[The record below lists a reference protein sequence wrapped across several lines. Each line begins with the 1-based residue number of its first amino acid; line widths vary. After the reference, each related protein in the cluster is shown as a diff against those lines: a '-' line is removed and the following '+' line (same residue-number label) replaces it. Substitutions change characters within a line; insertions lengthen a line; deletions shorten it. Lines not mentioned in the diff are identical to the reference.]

1 MTVES
6 CRRIHTYV
14 LSAAHRLGTA
24 ACLLLAAAVA
34 AGELHLDKRY
44 ALALAFTAA
53 QLGCVC
59 GYVGA
64 VMGRGRV
71 EIPDAPV
78 AARESRNVTIFN
90 LVLFMAA
97 LAWMA
102 LPRVLPWHH

>member
-1 MTVES
+1 MSCES
-6 CRRIHTYV
+6 GERIQAYL

-24 ACLLLAAAVA
+24 ACLLLVAAVA
-34 AGELHLDKRY
+34 AGELRLDKRY
-44 ALALAFTAA
+44 ALAMAFTAA

-64 VMGRGRV
+64 VLGLGRV
-71 EIPDAPV
+71 NAPA
-78 AARESRNVTIFN
+78 AARESRNVTILN

>member
-1 MTVES
+1 MNDLSRERVQA
-6 CRRIHTYV
+6 CLV
-14 LSAAHRLGTA
+14 SAAHRSGTA
-24 ACLLLAAAVA
+24 ACLLLIAAVA
-34 AGELHLDKRY
+34 AEELRLDKRY
-44 ALALAFTAA
+44 VLAMAFTAA

-64 VMGRGRV
+64 VSFRAWV
-71 EIPDAPV
+71 QEPT

-90 LVLFMAA
+90 LVIFMAA